1 MEQKKV
7 KVRIPV
13 AKEEDRQ
20 TLAGI
25 LVKNMIPVSPARDY
39 YTTAA
44 GKKSTAMQ
52 YYLIIEA
59 EVQDDK
65 DL

>member
-7 KVRIPV
+7 KVKIPV

-25 LVKNMIPVSPARDY
+25 LVKNMIPVAPARDY
-39 YTTAA
+39 YTTAK
-44 GKKSTAMQ
+44 GTKSTAMQ
-52 YYLIIEA
+52 YFLVIEA
-59 EVQDDK
+59 EVADGQN
-65 DL
+65 L